1 MGGGDYSKNRILP
14 DIIYAINNNKIL
26 KIRNPNSIR
35 PWQHVVE
42 PIWGYMELAK
52 KQYQNKL
59 HGENKAWNFGP
70 NNKNFVKV
78 NKIVKIIAKIS
89 KLKGIKK
96 NN

>member
-14 DIIYAINNNKIL
+14 DIISAINKNKIL

-42 PIWGYMELAK
+42 PIWGYMVLAK

-59 HGENKAWNFGP
+59 DGENKAWNFGP
-70 NNKNFVKV
+70 II
-78 NKIVKIIAKIS
+78 KILL
-89 KLKGIKK
+89 KLIRL
-96 NN
+96 

>member
-1 MGGGDYSKNRILP
+1 M
-14 DIIYAINNNKIL
+14 
-26 KIRNPNSIR
+26 
-35 PWQHVVE
+35 V
-42 PIWGYMELAK
+42 LAK

-89 KLKGIKK
+89 KLKGIKIIK
-96 NN
+96 NTIKETKVLKLNSTKLKKFLKWKPFESEKL